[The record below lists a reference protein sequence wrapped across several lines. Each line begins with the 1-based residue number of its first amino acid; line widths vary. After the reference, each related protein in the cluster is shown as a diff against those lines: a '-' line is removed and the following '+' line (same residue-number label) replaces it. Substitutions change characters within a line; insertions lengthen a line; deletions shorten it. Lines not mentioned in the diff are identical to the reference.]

1 MLALLHLA
9 RPYLLAA
16 AIGASLAWSVK
27 SLIAG
32 RILAHERAAH
42 ARDSAQYA
50 KTLKAISD
58 ASLTAQRKAE
68 RDRQTAEK
76 KIEALDAQL
85 TKEQQTHEADNLD
98 YRTPL
103 AAGTER
109 LRIAV
114 THCAADDAAGVRGA
128 AGTAGVDDEGATYAD
143 LDPAVAGRV
152 FRVAGDDQREI
163 DKLRALQ
170 AYVCAIRPETAGCE
184 AR

>member
-1 MLALLHLA
+1 MLAFLQFA

-16 AIGASLAWSVK
+16 ALGAMAAWSVK

-32 RILAHERAAH
+32 RMLAHERAAH
-42 ARDSAQYA
+42 ARDSEQYA
-50 KTLKAISD
+50 KTLKAMSD
-58 ASLTAQRKAE
+58 AALAARQKAE
-68 RDRQTAEK
+68 KDRQTAAK

-85 TKEQQTHEADNLD
+85 TKEQQAHEADNLD

-114 THCAADDAAGVRGA
+114 AHCSADATGMRGA
-128 AGTAGVDDEGATYAD
+128 AGAAGVDNEAPAYAD
-143 LDPAVAGRV
+143 LDPAVAERV

-170 AYVCAIRPETAGCE
+170 AYVCAIRPSTPGCAGS
-184 AR
+184 